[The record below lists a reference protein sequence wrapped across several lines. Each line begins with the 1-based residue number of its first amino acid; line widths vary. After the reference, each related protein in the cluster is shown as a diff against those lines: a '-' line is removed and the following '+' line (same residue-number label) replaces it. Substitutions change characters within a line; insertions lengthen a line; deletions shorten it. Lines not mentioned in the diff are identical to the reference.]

1 MSFLGNRMNSEA
13 LKLTVITKFQN
24 LGEML
29 CYCLTCCLGESSS
42 GPGVNLYLQAYF
54 QNEYLYFYVCG

>member
-13 LKLTVITKFQN
+13 LILNMITKFQN

-29 CYCLTCCLGESSS
+29 CYCLTCCLGETCKRSR
-42 GPGVNLYLQAYF
+42 VNLYLQAYF
-54 QNEYLYFYVCG
+54 QTEYLYFCVCS